1 MISLLHLNYSMKQ
14 ILFIGALLIAS
25 TFSFAQQTKS
35 VVGKWKMSKVLIEG
49 ITIDVDNPEATKK
62 ELAKQIEAESGQ
74 KPDPAM
80 LDQIMEG
87 MMAAFKDSYMEFK
100 ADGKVKLSGTTAGQ
114 TQIEEETYKVD
125 YKTGIITTTG
135 KDNKKQTMKF
145 KFVGN
150 NLVLD
155 TNEGGKKTVITL
167 KRA

>member
-1 MISLLHLNYSMKQ
+1 MKH

-25 TFSFAQQTKS
+25 TFSSFSQQTKS
-35 VVGKWKMSKVLIEG
+35 VVGKWKLSKVLVEG
-49 ITIDVDNPEATKK
+49 MTIDVENPEATKK

-80 LDQIMEG
+80 LDQIMDG
-87 MMAAFKDSYMEFK
+87 MMTAFKDSYMEFK

-114 TQIEEETYKVD
+114 TQVEEETYKVD

-155 TNEGGKKTVITL
+155 TDEGGKKTILTL